1 MKPFFL
7 YGPPGSGKSTLGRAL
22 GASLGVPF
30 LDIDAEIEREA
41 GCAIRDIFQREGEAG
56 FRAREAARLDAVLA
70 GDGEAVIAL
79 GGGALLNP
87 ENRRKAEAAGP
98 VLVLQTSE
106 AVIRR
111 RIGRQN
117 GTRPLLDPVPGGG
130 DRLSQLLKTRMAHYD
145 SFSRRLDVSSDD
157 VEAKVLTAQVEAGA
171 FQVGGMGAGYPVRV
185 RRGILSGAGAYAR
198 AGGWKER
205 TALVAD
211 EHVAALPAFQT
222 VMKSLAAAGFAVT
235 PVIIPAGEEAKTID
249 TVQLLWRAFLKGGL
263 ERGDGALAL
272 GGGVVSDLTGFAAAT
287 YLRGIRWAV
296 MPTTLLAMV
305 DASMGGKTGADL
317 PEGKNLVGAFHP
329 PSFVLA
335 DPDVLESLPEPVF
348 RSGLAEVVKHG
359 IIADPGLFAICE
371 RGWDAVRLGDVD
383 ALVRRAMAVKVRTIA
398 ADPYEKGIRA
408 ALNLGHT
415 IGHAVEKAM
424 SYRLDHGA
432 AVAVGLVAEARLAER
447 MGLAEKGLAD
457 RISGVLGGLGLPV
470 RIPEGLDRK
479 AMLEALMR
487 DKKKAGGSVRFAL
500 PVRVGDVKVGVT
512 VDPELLAEL

>member
-1 MKPFFL
+1 MMPIFL

-22 GASLGVPF
+22 AASLDVPF
-30 LDIDAEIEREA
+30 LDLDEEIERAA
-41 GCAIRDIFQREGEAG
+41 GCAIRAIFQRDGEAG
-56 FRAREAARLDAVLA
+56 FRLRETAQLEAVLA
-70 GDGEAVIAL
+70 QAGEAVVAL

-87 ENRRKAEAAGP
+87 ENRRLAEAAGP
-98 VLVLQTSE
+98 VLVLETSE

-117 GTRPLLDPVPGGG
+117 GTRPLLDPAPGGG
-130 DRLSQLLKTRMAHYD
+130 DRLSQLLKTRTAHYD
-145 SFSRRLDVSSDD
+145 SFDRRLDVSSDD
-157 VEAKVLTAQVEAGA
+157 LETKVGKAQVEAGA
-171 FQVGGMGAGYPVRV
+171 FRVAGMGSGYPVRV
-185 RRGILSGAGAYAR
+185 RRGILSGAGACAR
-198 AGGWKER
+198 AAGWKDR
-205 TALVAD
+205 TALVTD
-211 EHVAALPAFQT
+211 DHVAALPAFAA
-222 VMKSLAAAGFAVT
+222 VMQSLAGAGFAVT
-235 PVIIPAGEEAKTID
+235 PVVIPSGEEAKTID

-263 ERGDGALAL
+263 ERGDGVLAL

-287 YLRGIRWAV
+287 YLRGIRWGV

-329 PSFVLA
+329 PAFVLA

-359 IIADPGLFAICE
+359 IIGDPGLFALCE
-371 RGWDAVRLGDVD
+371 RGWDAVRLGDAD
-383 ALVRRAMAVKVRTIA
+383 ALVRRAMAVKVHTIE
-398 ADPYEKGIRA
+398 ADPFEKGIRA

-424 SYRLDHGA
+424 NYRLDHGA
-432 AVAVGLVAEARLAER
+432 AVAVGMVAEARLAGR
-447 MGLAEKGLAD
+447 MGLAETGLPE
-457 RISGVLGGLGLPV
+457 RIAAVLDGLGLPV
-470 RIPEGLDRK
+470 RMPDGMDRA
-479 AMLEALMR
+479 AMREALMR

-512 VDPELLAEL
+512 VEPALIAEL